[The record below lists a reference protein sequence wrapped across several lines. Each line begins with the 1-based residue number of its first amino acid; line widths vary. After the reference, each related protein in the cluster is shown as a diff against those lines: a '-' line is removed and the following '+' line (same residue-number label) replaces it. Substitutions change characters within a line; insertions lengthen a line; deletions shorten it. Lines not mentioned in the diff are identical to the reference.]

1 MRFYL
6 LTIMCLLAIG
16 CNSDPNCRRET
27 ALLRSE
33 ILDLEDKYYLLKS
46 ERDALAQSQGY
57 VEEQFYADSQPI
69 QGSPIPIDAQFLGH
83 ETYSQPI
90 YDQPYSEGI
99 VYDDGLGY
107 DQGVAYADGQGYYVD
122 TGEPYYGE
130 PVYSQPTYAATAY
143 GDPDIVYENDSRFQ
157 GGLPNGFPGTFQGQI
172 VDGAIYGGQP
182 TLAQPTLAEPTL
194 AQPTLAQS
202 KLKLAPD
209 DSILPLYSG
218 DEIGEM
224 ESDSYIEDFD
234 LEPGLDPQTNSQELD
249 VLLEPPRDID
259 VGFDPGQNTNAQ
271 EVTEI
276 VINRLATHGHD
287 IDGIPGD
294 EGLDLLIQPRS
305 SDGQVQLIPGE
316 LTVSVIDPTQSTD
329 KQRIGLWKFVE
340 SETELFF
347 ANNELGSY
355 GILLHLPWDQE
366 TPVSKKLTVHV
377 RFIPSGGETF
387 ETAAEIRIDPP
398 QPNYSPDD
406 PMVTGWTRSDK
417 RWNTELGSSVKRSRS
432 SGSSGSDWIRRR
444 DSSPARAQV
453 KTVIEP
459 PRTQLPRR
467 RIEAIPAKATINK
480 PAWRPTR

>member
-1 MRFYL
+1 
-6 LTIMCLLAIG
+6 MCLLAIG

-46 ERDALAQSQGY
+46 ERDALAQGQGI
-57 VEEQFYADSQPI
+57 VENQIYAESQPI
-69 QGSPIPIDAQFLGH
+69 QESPIPIDGQFLGH
-83 ETYSQPI
+83 ETYSQPS
-90 YDQPYSEGI
+90 YHQPYHQGAVYGEGV

-107 DQGVAYADGQGYYVD
+107 DQGIAYADGQGYYVD

-130 PVYSQPTYAATAY
+130 PVYAADAYYGADTYGA
-143 GDPDIVYENDSRFQ
+143 GDPDIIYENDSRFQ
-157 GGLPNGFPGTFQGQI
+157 GGLPHGFPGTLSGTHHGEI

-182 TLAQPTLAEPTL
+182 TLAQPTLATP
-194 AQPTLAQS
+194 PTLAQS
-202 KLKLAPD
+202 EAKLAPD

-218 DEIGEM
+218 DETSEM

-234 LEPGLDPQTNSQELD
+234 LEAGLDSQTNNRDLD
-249 VLLEPPRDID
+249 LLLEPPRDIE
-259 VGFDPGQNTNAQ
+259 VGFDPGQNKNVQ

-305 SDGQVQLIPGE
+305 ANGQVQLIPGE
-316 LTVSVIDPTQSTD
+316 LTVSVIDPTQATA

-377 RFIPSGGETF
+377 RFIPSGGKTF

-398 QPNYSPDD
+398 QPDYSPDD

-417 RWNTELGSSVKRSRS
+417 RWNTELGSSTKRSRS
-432 SGSSGSDWIRRR
+432 SG
-444 DSSPARAQV
+444 
-453 KTVIEP
+453 TVE
-459 PRTQLPRR
+459 TC
-467 RIEAIPAKATINK
+467 
-480 PAWRPTR
+480 